1 MNIINSNKKCKRR
14 RQPVFHEKDVLGC
27 HNVPLRLVGIGSFAI
42 LLLLI
47 FIGYKLANFQ
57 LTIQFAQKASILLI
71 ITGVIL
77 AGIIFVLLKKY
88 EEAQQKIFQLAY
100 YDDLTKIPNRRF
112 FEDKLLGFIEDS
124 KKFKQKVAL
133 IYIDLDNFK
142 VVNDTVGHAQGDAIL
157 KQVGELIKSCLRQ
170 SDIVSRFEG
179 DEFVVLLPGV
189 IEKNDVI
196 NIVKRVINV
205 LQTPFLLNEKKFYVT
220 ASMGVAMYPDDAEDM
235 KTIVQYADM
244 AMNHAKEQGKNQYCL
259 FESYM
264 STKLL
269 EKYQLEEDL
278 RHALDR
284 NEFILYYQPQIDIM
298 TGKMVGVE
306 ALIRWFHPNKGCI
319 SPAKFIPL
327 AEETG
332 LIVPIGEWV
341 IRTACKQSTAW
352 RKKGFS
358 DVRVSVNLSAK
369 QFQQPD
375 FVEMIMKIIKET
387 GMKPELLDLEITE
400 SLAMLDIELT
410 KKILLKLRSM
420 NINISLDDFGTGYS
434 SLNYLKQ
441 LPINTVKIDK
451 TFVDNITVD
460 ASQQTIAKAVIDL
473 SHNMALQVIAEG
485 VETWDQFSFL
495 KFQKCDKVQGYLF
508 SRPLSLEEIENI
520 LEQDKG
526 FIA

>member
-1 MNIINSNKKCKRR
+1 MNINFNHRRCKRR
-14 RQPVFHEKDVLGC
+14 RGLVFHEKDVLGW
-27 HNVPLRLVGIGSFAI
+27 NKIPLRLVGIVSFAI
-42 LLLLI
+42 ILLFI
-47 FIGYKLANFQ
+47 FIGFKISKSQ
-57 LTIQFAQKASILLI
+57 LNIPSARMVALLI
-71 ITGVIL
+71 ITNGVVL
-77 AGIIFVLLKKY
+77 TGIIFVLIKKY
-88 EEAQQKIFQLAY
+88 EDSQRKIFQLAY
-100 YDDLTKIPNRRF
+100 YDDLTKIPNRKF
-112 FEDKLLGFIEDS
+112 FEDKLLRFIEDS
-124 KKFKQKVAL
+124 KQFKQKVAL

-142 VVNDTVGHAQGDAIL
+142 VVNDTVGHAQGDTVL
-157 KQVGELIKSCLRQ
+157 RQVGELIKGCLRQ

-179 DEFVVLLPGV
+179 DEFVVLLPG
-189 IEKNDVI
+189 ITEKNDVI

-220 ASMGVAMYPDDAEDM
+220 ASMGVAIYPDDAEDM

-284 NEFILYYQPQIDIM
+284 QEFVLYYQPQIDIM

-306 ALIRWFHPNKGCI
+306 ALIRWNHPTKGCI

-341 IRTACKQSTAW
+341 IRTACRQSTEW

-358 DVRVSVNLSAK
+358 DVRISVNLSAK

-375 FVEMIMKIIKET
+375 FVEMLMEIIEET
-387 GMKPELLDLEITE
+387 DMNSELLDLEITE

-410 KKILLKLRSM
+410 KKILQKLRTM
-420 NINISLDDFGTGYS
+420 KINISLDDFGTGYS

-460 ASQQTIAKAVIDL
+460 TSQQTIAKAVIDL

-520 LEQDKG
+520 IEQDKG